1 MEAED
6 LSAGVWAISRHS
18 TSPCSGPKMGLMRK
32 EKSYVDEKNHMWEGG
47 FRGALLWENFTF
59 DTSYLSEIELGCQL
73 LFYTVE
79 LDGITC
85 FATLHCSFFL

>member
-1 MEAED
+1 
-6 LSAGVWAISRHS
+6 
-18 TSPCSGPKMGLMRK
+18 
-32 EKSYVDEKNHMWEGG
+32 MWEGG
-47 FRGALLWENFTF
+47 FHGALLRENLTF

-85 FATLHCSFFL
+85 FATLLFLPLIGCT

>member
-1 MEAED
+1 MFSEAN
-6 LSAGVWAISRHS
+6 SAADWVTSFVAQHS
-18 TSPCSGPKMGLMRK
+18 GEFLTLKEEGPSSSTNLLLLKTS
-32 EKSYVDEKNHMWEGG
+32 
-47 FRGALLWENFTF
+47 TF

-85 FATLHCSFFL
+85 FATLLFLPLIGCT

>member
-1 MEAED
+1 
-6 LSAGVWAISRHS
+6 
-18 TSPCSGPKMGLMRK
+18 
-32 EKSYVDEKNHMWEGG
+32 MWEGG
-47 FRGALLWENFTF
+47 FHGALLWENFTF

-85 FATLHCSFFL
+85 FATLLFLPLIGCT

>member
-1 MEAED
+1 
-6 LSAGVWAISRHS
+6 
-18 TSPCSGPKMGLMRK
+18 
-32 EKSYVDEKNHMWEGG
+32 MWEGG
-47 FRGALLWENFTF
+47 FHGALLWENLTF

-85 FATLHCSFFL
+85 FATLLFLPAAPEVTHSQSHFWLREVGSLTLFFFSFLIGSKRGSYTIGMIQR